1 MEFIGFHVGL
11 WIEISGFEPKSGHC
25 VAFFDRSLSF
35 HKIPFHSGV
44 FMDSGKMCLKLLGG
58 GRREE
63 GRRMVSVIICK
74 GVEVTLC
81 NFAQMS
87 ILLAL

>member
-11 WIEISGFEPKSGHC
+11 WIEISLSPNR
-25 VAFFDRSLSF
+25 VTVLRSLIGHSPF
-35 HKIPFHSGV
+35 TKSLSIPEYLWIPVKCASN
-44 FMDSGKMCLKLLGG
+44 CWGG

-74 GVEVTLC
+74 GVEVSLC